1 MTLSSA
7 MRTSTMNI
15 VNGPVSAIWAP
26 SHRSK
31 SLFKVG
37 LELDQ
42 RRRRH
47 VALERLQEWMAPV
60 GFVPSLEGAQF
71 HQRVRGGVRRGIVAV
86 GSRRVG
92 LGMQRLG
99 DRSKAVDQWLG
110 AFTELAQS
118 TLDPADLAEQR
129 HELTLDGRLAVRF

>member
-26 SHRSK
+26 NHRSK
-31 SLFKVG
+31 SLFKAG

-47 VALERLQEWMAPV
+47 VALERLQERVAPV
-60 GFVPSLEGAQF
+60 GFVPGLEGTKF
-71 HQRVRGGVRRGIVAV
+71 HQRVQRGIRRASAAV
-86 GSRRVG
+86 GSWRVG

-99 DRSKAVDQWLG
+99 DRSKALDQQLG
-110 AFTELAQS
+110 AFTEFAQS
-118 TLDPADLAEQR
+118 ILDPTDLAEQR
-129 HELTLDGRLAVRF
+129 HELTLDGRLA

>member
-7 MRTSTMNI
+7 MRTSTTNI

-31 SLFKVG
+31 SLFKAG

-47 VALERLQEWMAPV
+47 GTLERLQERMAPV
-60 GFVPSLEGAQF
+60 GFVPGLEGTKF
-71 HQRVRGGVRRGIVAV
+71 HQRVQRGSAAV
-86 GSRRVG
+86 GSWRVG

-99 DRSKAVDQWLG
+99 
-110 AFTELAQS
+110 
-118 TLDPADLAEQR
+118 
-129 HELTLDGRLAVRF
+129 GRPQ

>member
-1 MTLSSA
+1 

-31 SLFKVG
+31 SLFKAG

-47 VALERLQEWMAPV
+47 VTLERLQEWVAPV
-60 GFVPSLEGAQF
+60 GFVPGLEGTKF
-71 HQRVRGGVRRGIVAV
+71 HQRVKRRRGSAAV
-86 GSRRVG
+86 GSRRMG

-99 DRSKAVDQWLG
+99 DRSKAVDQRLG

-118 TLDPADLAEQR
+118 ILDPTDL
-129 HELTLDGRLAVRF
+129 

>member
-42 RRRRH
+42 RRWRH
-47 VALERLQEWMAPV
+47 VALERLQERMAPV
-60 GFVPSLEGAQF
+60 GFVPGLEGAKF
-71 HQRVRGGVRRGIVAV
+71 HQRVRGGIRPVLSGLSHHQFRG
-86 GSRRVG
+86 
-92 LGMQRLG
+92 
-99 DRSKAVDQWLG
+99 
-110 AFTELAQS
+110 
-118 TLDPADLAEQR
+118 QR
-129 HELTLDGRLAVRF
+129 HRLLEWR